1 MGMTL
6 DEAIALSS
14 SLRESD
20 NLKYHPDLR
29 AATQLGIEA
38 LKRIG
43 VGRRTGRFSWGDSL
57 PGETT
62 DMPRSLTDPEFHL
75 GSPVKEK

>member
-1 MGMTL
+1 MGMTI

-38 LKRIG
+38 LKR
-43 VGRRTGRFSWGDSL
+43 VKDYRERSSTFATPLL
-57 PGETT
+57 PGET
-62 DMPRSLTDPEFHL
+62 E
-75 GSPVKEK
+75 E